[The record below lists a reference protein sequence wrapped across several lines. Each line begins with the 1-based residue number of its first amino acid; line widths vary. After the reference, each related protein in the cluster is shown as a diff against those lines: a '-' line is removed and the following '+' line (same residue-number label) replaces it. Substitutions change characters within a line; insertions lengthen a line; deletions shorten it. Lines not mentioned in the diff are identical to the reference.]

1 MLFAD
6 SDCFSIS
13 CDDGT
18 HICQVTLV
26 KDLPDDVITQG
37 DDVILNIEVSQPES
51 TETRLS
57 ILIISLQTVIPKFS
71 KAYYRVKYEVDENN
85 NGVVT
90 MIEQN
95 ITIDSPQDQAVD
107 VAFSEGGVV
116 IIQQR

>member
-18 HICQVTLV
+18 LICQVTLV

-37 DDVILNIEVSQPES
+37 DDVILNIEANQPDS
-51 TETRLS
+51 TETGLS
-57 ILIISLQTVIPKFS
+57 ILIISLETVIPKFS
-71 KAYYRVKYEVDENN
+71 KAYYRAKYEVDENN

-107 VAFSEGGVV
+107 VAFSEGEWS
-116 IIQQR
+116 